1 MSEQNTLE
9 QKMTQKQSETKFS
22 DDELKQIQSIQ
33 KSYAEITT
41 QLGQVGIAKI
51 RLREQEISLAKDEDN
66 LNKNFEK
73 IQKDE
78 QKFLDEIT
86 KKYGQGTLN
95 PETGVFTP
103 NKSQ

>member
-1 MSEQNTLE
+1 MSEETTLE

-22 DDELKQIQSIQ
+22 ADELKKIQEIQ
-33 KSYAEITT
+33 KSYADITT

-51 RLREQEISLAKDEDN
+51 RLRDQEISLAKEEDK
-66 LNKNFEK
+66 LNTNFSK
-73 IQKDE
+73 VQDDE

-86 KKYGQGTLN
+86 KKYGQRSIN

-103 NKSQ
+103 NKS

>member
-1 MSEQNTLE
+1 MSEETTLE

-22 DDELKQIQSIQ
+22 ADELKKIQEIQ
-33 KSYAEITT
+33 KSYADITT

-51 RLREQEISLAKDEDN
+51 RLRYQDISLAKEEDK
-66 LNKNFEK
+66 LNTNFSK
-73 IQKDE
+73 VQDDE

-86 KKYGQGTLN
+86 KKYGQGSLN

-103 NKSQ
+103 NKS

>member
-51 RLREQEISLAKDEDN
+51 RLRDQEISLAKEEDK
-66 LNKNFEK
+66 LNTNFSK
-73 IQKDE
+73 VQDDE

-86 KKYGQGTLN
+86 KKYGQGSLN

-103 NKSQ
+103 NKS

>member
-1 MSEQNTLE
+1 MSEETTLE

-22 DDELKQIQSIQ
+22 ADELKKIQEIQ
-33 KSYAEITT
+33 KSYADITT

-51 RLREQEISLAKDEDN
+51 RLRVQEISLAKEEDK
-66 LNKNFEK
+66 LNTNFSK
-73 IQKDE
+73 VQDDE

-86 KKYGQGTLN
+86 KKYGQGSLN

-103 NKSQ
+103 NKS

>member
-1 MSEQNTLE
+1 MSEETTLE

-22 DDELKQIQSIQ
+22 ADELKKIQEIQ
-33 KSYAEITT
+33 KSYADITT

-51 RLREQEISLAKDEDN
+51 RLRDQEISLAKEEDK
-66 LNKNFEK
+66 LNTNFSK
-73 IQKDE
+73 VQDDE

-86 KKYGQGTLN
+86 KKYGQGSLN

-103 NKSQ
+103 TEK

>member
-1 MSEQNTLE
+1 MSEETTLE

-22 DDELKQIQSIQ
+22 DDEIKKIQEIQ
-33 KSYAEITT
+33 KSYSEITT

-51 RLREQEISLAKDEDN
+51 RLREQEVSLAKEEDK
-66 LNKNFEK
+66 LNTSFVK
-73 IQKDE
+73 IQNDE